1 MRISDWSSD
10 VCSSDLDAGRPD
22 DEVHAIDDEVA
33 HRDAV
38 TPVARAD
45 AIAPAGV
52 RAVLAAQEQLV
63 RPVAF
68 LEADAV
74 KRVARELRELQAKEH
89 AEAVRPD
96 GGAPR
101 PVVDLARCLVEDAG
115 VPELVRQHV

>member
-1 MRISDWSSD
+1 MELAAGDAD
-10 VCSSDLDAGRPD
+10 AVPVLVVAGAVQPDAGRPD

-33 HRDAV
+33 HRDAG
-38 TPVARAD
+38 TPGARAD

-74 KRVARELRELQAKEH
+74 QRVARELRDLQATEH
-89 AEAVRPD
+89 AEEIGRASCRARVCPD
-96 GGAPR
+96 
-101 PVVDLARCLVEDAG
+101 V
-115 VPELVRQHV
+115 

>member
-33 HRDAV
+33 HRDAG
-38 TPVARAD
+38 TPGARAD

-74 KRVARELRELQAKEH
+74 QRVARELRELQAKEH
-89 AEAVRPD
+89 AEDVRID
-96 GGAPR
+96 GGATS
-101 PVVDLARCLVEDAG
+101 PVVALARCLLDDAG
-115 VPELVRQHV
+115 DRK